1 VPFKINEK
9 KYIWVRSELHF
20 DYVILDVYFESD
32 GKDVIVML
40 NEKLLEILSH
50 PVDGAVSIMTN
61 GVDGPHLVNT
71 WNSYIEVTSE
81 EKLLIPA
88 YGFLRTEK
96 NIGADNAITLS
107 IASREVEG
115 YRAKGTGVIVKGSA
129 RFINSGEDFDRMK
142 TKFDWARAV
151 LEVTVRDVKQTL

>member
-1 VPFKINEK
+1 MK
-9 KYIWVRSELHF
+9 RSIFFQGLNLHF
-20 DYVILDVYFESD
+20 DYVILGVSFESE

-61 GVDGPHLVNT
+61 GADGPHLVNT

-129 RFINSGEDFDRMK
+129 HFIKSGEDFDRMK

-151 LEVTVRDVKQTL
+151 LEVTVIDVKQTL